1 MSTLGGLRS
10 DPALAPPAPV
20 APDAG
25 GRPGVGISEVS
36 ALTGLTKDT
45 LRWYEKEGLLPQ
57 VRRTSS
63 GQRRYPR
70 SSVRFVRL
78 VQALRRTGMPVAGV
92 RAFVQAGPAA
102 GPGSAH
108 SHRVRMG
115 LLLEQREAIR
125 AHLAQLQE
133 DLGLIDD
140 KIGDYADLIARG
152 ADCEDET
159 FD

>member
-1 MSTLGGLRS
+1 MTALGGQRP
-10 DPALAPPAPV
+10 DAAPAPA
-20 APDAG
+20 APGAQEAG
-25 GRPGVGISEVS
+25 VRSGVGISEVS

-92 RAFVQAGPAA
+92 REFVQAGPAA
-102 GPGSAH
+102 GPGSAR

-115 LLLEQREAIR
+115 LLVVQRESVR
-125 AHLAQLQE
+125 AQLAQLQE

-140 KIGDYADLIARG
+140 KIGDYAGLIARG